1 MGPIVSER
9 APFEKPSNDARGL
22 ARRLKE
28 TLARSVPRVSLAA
41 PRNFWQCSW
50 PMDALRVRGTGK
62 PLVGKVRISGAKN
75 AALPILCATLL
86 SDGASRLRNVPRL
99 RDMETT
105 SALLRFLGRDVTFEA
120 PEIHVAAGSDVRP
133 EAPYELVK
141 QMRASVLVLGPLV
154 ARFGRAK
161 VSLPGGCAI
170 GARPIDQ
177 HLKGLEAM
185 GCSIKLERGY
195 VIAEGPG
202 GGGRLKAAEV
212 YFDLPT
218 VTGTENL
225 MMAAALAKGR
235 TTLVNCAREPEIEE
249 LGRIL
254 NKMGAEVDGAGT
266 DVIHIVGAEPGAL
279 APFDHAIIPDRI
291 EAGTYMVA
299 AAMVEGGD
307 VVLENAELSDLEALS
322 QKLRAAGVS
331 ITTEAQTIRVRRT
344 GPLRAVNITTAPH
357 PGFPTDMQAQFL
369 ALMCLAK
376 GESVITETIFEN
388 RFMHVPELQRM
399 GATIALR
406 GNTAVV
412 QGVSKLYGASVMA
425 TDLRASASLVLA
437 GLATDEETEVRR
449 VYHLD
454 RGYEQIEDKLAG
466 LGATVERVKGAEA

>member
-1 MGPIVSER
+1 
-9 APFEKPSNDARGL
+9 
-22 ARRLKE
+22 
-28 TLARSVPRVSLAA
+28 
-41 PRNFWQCSW
+41 
-50 PMDALRVRGTGK
+50 MDAIRIRGGNTLRGT
-62 PLVGKVRISGAKN
+62 VRISGAKN

-86 SDGASRLRNVPRL
+86 SDGNSRLRNVPDL
-99 RDMETT
+99 RDISTT
-105 SALLRFLGRDVTFEA
+105 AALLRFLGRNVTVDA
-120 PEIHVAAGSDVRP
+120 PEVHVEAGSIARP

-154 ARFGRAK
+154 ARCGRAK

-185 GCSIKLERGY
+185 GATIRLERGY
-195 VIAEGPG
+195 VIAEGPN
-202 GGGRLKAAEV
+202 GGGRLRGAEV

-235 TTLVNCAREPEIEE
+235 TTLVNCAREPEVEE
-249 LGRIL
+249 LGRVL

-266 DVIHIVGAEPGAL
+266 DVIHIRGSERGEL

-299 AAMVEGGD
+299 AAVSQGSD
-307 VVLENAELSDLEALS
+307 VLLERVELSDLEALAA
-322 QKLRAAGVS
+322 KMRMAGVE
-331 ITTEAQTIRVRRT
+331 ITSDGSNVRVRRN
-344 GPLRAVNITTAPH
+344 GPLRPVNVSTAPH

-369 ALMCLAK
+369 VLMCLAR
-376 GESVITETIFEN
+376 GESVISETIFEN

-399 GATIALR
+399 GASVVLR
-406 GNTAVV
+406 GNTAMV
-412 QGVSKLYGASVMA
+412 QGIDRLYGASVMA
-425 TDLRASASLVLA
+425 TDLRASASLVIA
-437 GLATDEETEVRR
+437 GIVADDETEVRR

-454 RGYEQIEDKLAG
+454 RGYEHLEDKLRA
-466 LGATVERVKGAEA
+466 LGANIERVKGAEA

>member
-1 MGPIVSER
+1 
-9 APFEKPSNDARGL
+9 
-22 ARRLKE
+22 
-28 TLARSVPRVSLAA
+28 
-41 PRNFWQCSW
+41 
-50 PMDALRVRGTGK
+50 MDAIRLRGGK
-62 PLVGKVRISGAKN
+62 RLVGKVKVSGAKN

-86 SDGASRLRNVPRL
+86 SDGASLLRNVPAL
-99 RDMETT
+99 RDIDTT
-105 SALLRFLGRDVTFEA
+105 AALLRFLGRGVTVEA
-120 PEIHVAAGSDVRP
+120 PLVRVDAGTQIKP

-141 QMRASVLVLGPLV
+141 QMRASILVLGPLV

-170 GARPIDQ
+170 GARPVDQ

-185 GCSIKLERGY
+185 GAKIRLERGY
-195 VIAEGPG
+195 VLAVGPN
-202 GGGRLKAAEV
+202 GGGRLKGAEI

-235 TTLVNCAREPEIEE
+235 TTLVNCAREPEVEE
-249 LGRIL
+249 LGRVL

-266 DVIHIVGAEPGAL
+266 DVIHVKGGDRGEL

-291 EAGTYMVA
+291 EAGTYIVA
-299 AAMVEGGD
+299 AAATGGD
-307 VVLENAELSDLEALS
+307 VLVEGAEVGDLEALVA
-322 QKLRAAGVS
+322 KLRMAGV
-331 ITTEAQTIRVRRT
+331 EVVGEGGGLRVRRT
-344 GPLRAVNITTAPH
+344 GDIRPVNVTTAPH

-369 ALMCLAK
+369 VLMCLAK

-399 GATIALR
+399 GASVALR

-425 TDLRASASLVLA
+425 TDLRASASLIIA
-437 GLATDEETEVRR
+437 GLVSEDETEVRR

-454 RGYEQIEDKLAG
+454 RGYEHIEDKLRA
-466 LGATVERVKGAEA
+466 LGAEVSRVKGAEA

>member
-1 MGPIVSER
+1 
-9 APFEKPSNDARGL
+9 
-22 ARRLKE
+22 
-28 TLARSVPRVSLAA
+28 
-41 PRNFWQCSW
+41 
-50 PMDALRVRGTGK
+50 MDALRIRGTGK
-62 PLVGKVRISGAKN
+62 PLRGTVRVSGAKN

-86 SDGASRLRNVPRL
+86 SDGGSRLRNVPRL
-99 RDMETT
+99 RDIETT
-105 SALLRFLGRDVTFEA
+105 AALLRFLGRDVTVDA
-120 PEIHVAAGSDVRP
+120 PEVHVAAGSQVRP

-185 GCSIKLERGY
+185 GCTIRLERGY
-195 VIAEGPG
+195 VLAEGPN
-202 GGGRLKAAEV
+202 GGGRLRGAEV

-235 TTLVNCAREPEIEE
+235 TTLVNCAREPEVEE

-266 DVIHIVGAEPGAL
+266 DVIHIVGAERGEL
-279 APFDHAIIPDRI
+279 SPFDHAIIPDRI

-299 AAMVEGGD
+299 AAMIDGGD
-307 VVLENAELSDLEALS
+307 VVLEGAELRDLEALAV
-322 QKLRAAGVS
+322 KMRAAGVELAS
-331 ITTEAQTIRVRRT
+331 EGQNVRVRRN
-344 GPLRAVNITTAPH
+344 GPLRAVNVTTAPH

-369 ALMCLAK
+369 ALMCMAR
-376 GESVITETIFEN
+376 GECVISETIFEN

-399 GATIALR
+399 GASVALR

-412 QGVSKLYGASVMA
+412 QGVQKLYGAAVMA
-425 TDLRASASLVLA
+425 TDLRASASLVIA
-437 GLATDEETEVRR
+437 GIASDEETEIRR

-454 RGYEQIEDKLAG
+454 RGYERIEEKLHG
-466 LGATVERVKGAEA
+466 LGVDVQRVKGAES

>member
-1 MGPIVSER
+1 M
-9 APFEKPSNDARGL
+9 DAI
-22 ARRLKE
+22 RLKGG
-28 TLARSVPRVSLAA
+28 VPLK
-41 PRNFWQCSW
+41 
-50 PMDALRVRGTGK
+50 GT
-62 PLVGKVRISGAKN
+62 VRISGAKN

-86 SDGASRLRNVPRL
+86 SDGASKLRNVPKL
-99 RDMETT
+99 RDIDTT
-105 SALLRFLGRDVTFEA
+105 AALLRFLGRDVSVDA
-120 PEIHVAAGSDVRP
+120 PVVHVAAGSTVRP

-161 VSLPGGCAI
+161 VSLPGGCQI

-185 GCSIKLERGY
+185 GCTIRLERGH
-195 VIAEGPG
+195 VIAEGPN
-202 GGGRLKAAEV
+202 GGGRLKGAEIV
-212 YFDLPT
+212 FDLPT

-235 TTLVNCAREPEIEE
+235 STLVNCAREPEVEE

-266 DVIHIVGAEPGAL
+266 DVIHIKGSDRGEL

-299 AAMVEGGD
+299 AAATMGD
-307 VVLENAELSDLEALS
+307 VTLEGAELRDLEVLVVKMR
-322 QKLRAAGVS
+322 QAGVE
-331 ITTEAQTIRVRRT
+331 IATEGQNVRVRRT
-344 GPLRAVNITTAPH
+344 GPLKPVNVTTAPH

-369 ALMCLAK
+369 VLMCLAK
-376 GESVITETIFEN
+376 GESVISETIFEN

-399 GATIALR
+399 GASIALR

-412 QGVSKLYGASVMA
+412 QGVDKLYGASVMA
-425 TDLRASASLVLA
+425 TDLRASASLVIA
-437 GLATDEETEVRR
+437 GLVTEEETEVRR

-454 RGYEQIEDKLAG
+454 RGYERIEEKLG
-466 LGATVERVKGAEA
+466 RLGATVQRVKNAEA

>member
-1 MGPIVSER
+1 
-9 APFEKPSNDARGL
+9 
-22 ARRLKE
+22 
-28 TLARSVPRVSLAA
+28 
-41 PRNFWQCSW
+41 
-50 PMDALRVRGTGK
+50 MDALRIRPSSK
-62 PLVGKVRISGAKN
+62 PLTGKVRISGAKN

-86 SDGASRLRNVPRL
+86 SDGASHLRNVPRL
-99 RDMETT
+99 RDIETT
-105 SALLRFLGRDVTFEA
+105 AALLRFLGRDVRVDA
-120 PEIHVAAGSDVRP
+120 PEVHVAAGSQVKP

-185 GCSIKLERGY
+185 GCTIRLERGY
-195 VIAEGPG
+195 VMAEGPN
-202 GGGRLKAAEV
+202 GGGRLKGAEV
-212 YFDLPT
+212 VFDIPT

-235 TTLVNCAREPEIEE
+235 TTLVNCAREPEVEE

-254 NKMGAEVDGAGT
+254 NKMGAEVNGAGT
-266 DVIHIVGAEPGAL
+266 DVMHIVGTDRGEL

-299 AAMVEGGD
+299 AAMIEGGD
-307 VVLENAELSDLEALS
+307 VLVEGAELSDLEALAM
-322 QKLRAAGVS
+322 KMRAAGVE
-331 ITTEAQTIRVRRT
+331 ITSEGHNIRVKRT
-344 GPLRAVNITTAPH
+344 GPLRGVNVTTAPH

-369 ALMCLAK
+369 ALMSMAK

-399 GATIALR
+399 GASVALR

-412 QGVSKLYGASVMA
+412 QGVNRLYGAAVMA
-425 TDLRASASLVLA
+425 TDLRASASLVIA
-437 GLATDEETEVRR
+437 GIVADDETEVRR
-449 VYHLD
+449 IYHLD
-454 RGYEQIEDKLAG
+454 RGYERIEEKLHG
-466 LGATVERVKGAEA
+466 LGVDVERVKGAEA

>member
-1 MGPIVSER
+1 
-9 APFEKPSNDARGL
+9 
-22 ARRLKE
+22 
-28 TLARSVPRVSLAA
+28 
-41 PRNFWQCSW
+41 
-50 PMDALRVRGTGK
+50 MDALRVRGTGK
-62 PLVGKVRISGAKN
+62 PLVGKVRVSGAKN

-86 SDGASRLRNVPRL
+86 SDGQSKLRNVPRL

-105 SALLRFLGRDVTFEA
+105 SALLRFLGRDVRFEA
-120 PEIHVAAGSDVRP
+120 PEINVIAGSQVKP

-185 GCSIKLERGY
+185 GCKISLDRGY
-195 VIAEGPG
+195 VLAEGPG
-202 GGGRLKAAEV
+202 GGGRLRGAEIV
-212 YFDLPT
+212 FDMPT

-235 TTLVNCAREPEIEE
+235 TTLVNAAREPEVEE

-254 NKMGAEVDGAGT
+254 NKMGAEVNGAGT
-266 DVIHIVGAEPGAL
+266 DVIHIVGADRGAL

-291 EAGTYMVA
+291 EAGTYMCA
-299 AAMVEGGD
+299 AAMVDGSDVTLEG
-307 VVLENAELSDLEALS
+307 AEIRDLEALCTKMR
-322 QKLRAAGVS
+322 QAGVD
-331 ITTEAQTIRVRRT
+331 ITTEGTSIRVRRQ
-344 GPLRAVNITTAPH
+344 GVLRGVNVTTCPH

-369 ALMCLAK
+369 ALMCFAR

-399 GATIALR
+399 GANISLR

-412 QGVSKLYGASVMA
+412 QGVPRLFGASVMA
-425 TDLRASASLVLA
+425 TDLRASASLVIA
-437 GLATDEETEVRR
+437 GMTTEEETEVRR

-454 RGYEQIEDKLAG
+454 RGYERIEEKLGG
-466 LGATVERVKGAEA
+466 LGVDVKRVKDAEA